1 MIQIVISGAMY
12 IPSPWHATSDCNPSM
27 DPRNCKF
34 HLEVPETPDYK
45 CSKPTNGNWY
55 TGSGGCSRDAGEH
68 NWFTNYTSVPEQTL
82 EDSMFDK
89 WGRRCSLNIEGLN
102 PWNSPGAA
110 PVQGNGCG
118 VNGGNQFGCDGVGK
132 IHTCG

>member
-45 CSKPTNGNWY
+45 CSKPPNGNWY
-55 TGSGGCSRDAGEH
+55 TGGGGCSRDAGEH

-110 PVQGNGCG
+110 PVFGNGCG

>member
-1 MIQIVISGAMY
+1 MY

-27 DPRNCKF
+27 DPRNC
-34 HLEVPETPDYK
+34 
-45 CSKPTNGNWY
+45 
-55 TGSGGCSRDAGEH
+55 SGGCSRDAGEH

-118 VNGGNQFGCDGVGK
+118 VNGGNQFGCDGVDFVRGRC
-132 IHTCG
+132 CGG